1 MIKDKPII
9 KSIIWT
15 FIILIFP
22 ITSGAISQV
31 LMMNNVQTMF
41 IQGCFMLISLIF
53 PIVYMCKFKISYK
66 RFGLRGMEHG
76 SAKKVLFFCR
86 Y

>member
-1 MIKDKPII
+1 MVKDKPII

-15 FIILIFP
+15 CIILIFP

-31 LMMNNVQTMF
+31 LMINNVQTMF
-41 IQGCFMLISLIF
+41 VQGCFMLISLIF

-66 RFGLRGMEHG
+66 KF
-76 SAKKVLFFCR
+76 
-86 Y
+86 